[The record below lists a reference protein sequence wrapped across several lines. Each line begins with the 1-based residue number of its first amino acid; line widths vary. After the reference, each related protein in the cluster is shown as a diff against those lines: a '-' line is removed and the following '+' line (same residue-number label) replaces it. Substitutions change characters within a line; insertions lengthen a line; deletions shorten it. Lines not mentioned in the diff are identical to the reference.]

1 VVLWCFLFFANL
13 CWGGRWGS
21 LSNHTLYIFIIIVI
35 MEIWNGWTKAG
46 TSYGSD
52 VLVHSI
58 ARSDLSLH
66 EISKEQSEFQKAA
79 FQFFTFTK
87 YPIEYV
93 KRVEVI
99 EYGPN
104 SKVRTNY
111 ECCRAS
117 FAAQG
122 LSTVEAL
129 VFHGTPSLDTVRKIV
144 THGFKVG
151 GKDEGVGV
159 AHGSAHGLGVYT
171 AISPSTPQSFCAGSN
186 ALILAKGLR
195 GKQTQ
200 NHHTNKK
207 ANSVCPNAD
216 WIIFKEGCQVLPLY
230 VVHFNLVAMAVA
242 LPAQVPLPVTA
253 LLRNQQAVQ
262 RNWQALLRNQQA
274 AQRNLLAAQ
283 RIQQATAAQQKKMAE
298 AEAKRKKKAEDE
310 ATKKAEAE
318 AKRKK
323 KAEDEATKKAEAEA
337 KWKKKAEDEATKK
350 AEAEAKWK
358 KNKVEEEKNAAE
370 REREMEAQERALEQ
384 ATAASVEKYEQRIG
398 EDERMTIAA
407 SLGKLPEIFD
417 LTSPVT
423 TSVDTA
429 IDAEQTTRR
438 TIVIDMCIGDDSG
451 SQNDEELLR
460 ALQASLTEASVV
472 EQDSSDLQ
480 RREDEELAAA
490 IAISQAILDRDPFVS
505 SATIASSSSSSKS
518 SSDGDSGGDGSGS
531 VGPSAS
537 FLLPHP
543 HPLPIQ
549 LQEQSAA
556 PLAFSSASVA
566 PSSVSAA
573 IPDFGIEIIAIVSI
587 PAVPTTKANKGMSVE
602 GSVGRDVP
610 SKTKDVH
617 KGTRIAVE
625 TTADWQCPSCF
636 NINWSMSRS
645 CNQCRKVKPEAES
658 AVVVDHLLAS
668 AVFRDAGTSEIV
680 GMAAAAAVCVAPES
694 SEAVIA
700 TTESTKPSQEHEE
713 SHNEKSS
720 GIDCG
725 RKKKRLLYDISS
737 SSEGEED
744 ERETPRTAAPAV
756 AKKRRTTTRSTTL

>member
-1 VVLWCFLFFANL
+1 
-13 CWGGRWGS
+13 
-21 LSNHTLYIFIIIVI
+21 
-35 MEIWNGWTKAG
+35 
-46 TSYGSD
+46 

-58 ARSDLSLH
+58 ARSDFSLH

-79 FQFFTFTK
+79 FQFFTFTN

-93 KRVEVI
+93 ERVEVI

-104 SKVRTNY
+104 SEVRTNY

-129 VFHGTPSLDTVRKIV
+129 VFHGTPSLDNVRKIV

-171 AISPSTPQSFCAGSN
+171 AISPSTPQQYGAGSN
-186 ALILAKGLR
+186 AIILAKGLR
-195 GKQTQ
+195 GKQAQ
-200 NHHTNKK
+200 NHHTDMK

-216 WIIFKEGCQVLPLY
+216 WIIFREGCQVLPLY
-230 VVHFNLVAMAVA
+230 VVHFNL
-242 LPAQVPLPVTA
+242 AQKQGAANRFRMPVPQPYVNHA
-253 LLRNQQAVQ
+253 ILRQQQ
-262 RNWQALLRNQQA
+262 EA
-274 AQRNLLAAQ
+274 A
-283 RIQQATAAQQKKMAE
+283 
-298 AEAKRKKKAEDE
+298 RKKKADDE
-310 ATKKAEAE
+310 AAKKAEAE
-318 AKRKK
+318 A
-323 KAEDEATKKAEAEA
+323 AAQEEAELQ
-337 KWKKKAEDEATKK
+337 
-350 AEAEAKWK
+350 
-358 KNKVEEEKNAAE
+358 AAVAASLASICTPS
-370 REREMEAQERALEQ
+370 RSALTLSEMEAQERALEQ
-384 ATAASVEKYEQRIG
+384 ATAASVREYEQRIG
-398 EDERMTIAA
+398 EDERMMELAIAA
-407 SLGKLPEIFD
+407 SLGKLPGMCGSCD

-423 TSVDTA
+423 TTVGTA
-429 IDAEQTTRR
+429 IDAEQTS
-438 TIVIDMCIGDDSG
+438 VIDMCVGGDSG
-451 SQNDEELLR
+451 SQNDEELQR

-490 IAISQAILDRDPFVS
+490 IAISQAILDHDPFVS
-505 SATIASSSSSSKS
+505 STAIASSSSSSKS
-518 SSDGDSGGDGSGS
+518 SSDGDSGS
-531 VGPSAS
+531 VGPSTA

-543 HPLPIQ
+543 HPPPIQ
-549 LQEQSAA
+549 LREQSAA

-566 PSSVSAA
+566 PASVISAA
-573 IPDFGIEIIAIVSI
+573 IPDFGIEITDIISI
-587 PAVPTTKANKGMSVE
+587 PAVPTTQANKGMSVE
-602 GSVGRDVP
+602 GSVGRDDP
-610 SKTKDVH
+610 SETKDTH

-636 NINWSMSRS
+636 NINWSMCRS
-645 CNQCRKVKPEAES
+645 CNQCRKVKPEAEC
-658 AVVVDHLLAS
+658 AVVVDHLVTS
-668 AVFRDAGTSEIV
+668 AVFRDAGTSEII

-700 TTESTKPSQEHEE
+700 TTESTKSSQEHEE

-725 RKKKRLLYDISS
+725 RKKKKRLLYDISS

-744 ERETPRTAAPAV
+744 ERETPRTTAPAV
-756 AKKRRTTTRSTTL
+756 AKKRQTANTVDLSS

>member
-1 VVLWCFLFFANL
+1 
-13 CWGGRWGS
+13 
-21 LSNHTLYIFIIIVI
+21 
-35 MEIWNGWTKAG
+35 
-46 TSYGSD
+46 
-52 VLVHSI
+52 
-58 ARSDLSLH
+58 
-66 EISKEQSEFQKAA
+66 
-79 FQFFTFTK
+79 
-87 YPIEYV
+87 
-93 KRVEVI
+93 
-99 EYGPN
+99 
-104 SKVRTNY
+104 
-111 ECCRAS
+111 
-117 FAAQG
+117 
-122 LSTVEAL
+122 
-129 VFHGTPSLDTVRKIV
+129 
-144 THGFKVG
+144 
-151 GKDEGVGV
+151 
-159 AHGSAHGLGVYT
+159 
-171 AISPSTPQSFCAGSN
+171 
-186 ALILAKGLR
+186 
-195 GKQTQ
+195 
-200 NHHTNKK
+200 
-207 ANSVCPNAD
+207 
-216 WIIFKEGCQVLPLY
+216 
-230 VVHFNLVAMAVA
+230 
-242 LPAQVPLPVTA
+242 
-253 LLRNQQAVQ
+253 
-262 RNWQALLRNQQA
+262 
-274 AQRNLLAAQ
+274 
-283 RIQQATAAQQKKMAE
+283 
-298 AEAKRKKKAEDE
+298 
-310 ATKKAEAE
+310 
-318 AKRKK
+318 
-323 KAEDEATKKAEAEA
+323 
-337 KWKKKAEDEATKK
+337 
-350 AEAEAKWK
+350 
-358 KNKVEEEKNAAE
+358 
-370 REREMEAQERALEQ
+370 
-384 ATAASVEKYEQRIG
+384 
-398 EDERMTIAA
+398 
-407 SLGKLPEIFD
+407 
-417 LTSPVT
+417 
-423 TSVDTA
+423 
-429 IDAEQTTRR
+429 
-438 TIVIDMCIGDDSG
+438 
-451 SQNDEELLR
+451 
-460 ALQASLTEASVV
+460 LQASLTEASVV

-680 GMAAAAAVCVAPES
+680 GMAAAAVCVAPES